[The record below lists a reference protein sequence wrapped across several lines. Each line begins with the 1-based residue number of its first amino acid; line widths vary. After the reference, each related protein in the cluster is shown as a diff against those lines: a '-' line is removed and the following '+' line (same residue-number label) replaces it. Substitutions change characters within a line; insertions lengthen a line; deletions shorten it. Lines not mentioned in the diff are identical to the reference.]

1 MGEARL
7 CGWLPGD
14 DGGNLWKF
22 KRMEGEFG
30 VCCVNHISRS
40 DLLMPKLLK
49 ISFQEF
55 CAPTKD
61 MDQSI

>member
-7 CGWLPGD
+7 CRWLPG

-22 KRMEGEFG
+22 KRIEREFG
-30 VCCVNHISRS
+30 VYCVNHISRS
-40 DLLMPKLLK
+40 DILMAKLLE

-55 CAPTKD
+55 CTPIKD
-61 MDQSI
+61 TVHSI